1 MSGILSGVDQ
11 RTQLAGHNR
20 LELLLFR
27 LNGKQIY
34 GINVFKVQEV
44 IQKPALTNIPGSHR
58 VVKGLAYLRGKNIPV
73 MDLSMAI
80 GLPPLEN
87 SDSQFVIVTEFNR
100 AIQGFLVGSVDRI
113 VNLYWKDIKPP
124 PHGADKCTYLTAITE
139 IDKQLVEVIDVEK
152 VLSEVVGGPETVS
165 QDKIDTKLEKKGHV
179 LVVDDSLVARNQVKR
194 VLDDLGLESTLAVDG
209 RDGLEKLRSWVEQG
223 INVPEFLTM
232 LISDVEMPRMD
243 GYTLTTEIRKMPEL
257 KDLYVMLHTSLSGV
271 FNQSMVEKVGADIF
285 MAKYKPDEL
294 AEAIQVRMREIQSV

>member
-20 LELLLFR
+20 LELLLFK
-27 LNGKQIY
+27 LNGKQVY

-44 IQKPALTNIPGSHR
+44 IQKPELSIVPGSHH

-80 GLPPLEN
+80 GLPPLDDET
-87 SDSQFVIVTEFNR
+87 SQFVIVTEFNR

-124 PHGADKCTYLTAITE
+124 PHGADRCSYLTAVTE
-139 IDKQLVEVIDVEK
+139 IDKQLVEVIDVEQ
-152 VLSEVVGGPETVS
+152 VLSEVVGTAETVS
-165 QDKIDTKLEKKGHV
+165 EDKIDASLERKGHV
-179 LVVDDSLVARNQVKR
+179 LVVDDSSVARKQVQR
-194 VLDDLGLESTLAVDG
+194 VLDDLGLDSTLAVDG
-209 RDGLEKLRSWVEQG
+209 RDGLEKLRNWMAEGV
-223 INVPEFLTM
+223 NVPEFLTM
-232 LISDVEMPRMD
+232 IISDVEMPRMD
-243 GYTLTTEIRKMPEL
+243 GYTLTTEIRKIPEL
-257 KDLYVMLHTSLSGV
+257 AGVYVMLHTSLSGV
-271 FNQSMVEKVGADIF
+271 FNQSMVEKVGADLF

-294 AEAIQVRMREIQSV
+294 AEAIQARMRDLQVG